1 MAADYAGNYQDR
13 CREVAGTKKGK
24 WRDFRGRVVFG
35 YVQDLI
41 VLLEVSCVSA
51 GLVLKEQ
58 GFTDARRHTHGV
70 LAGRQVSPVASGVR
84 SLWPGPVAAEWT
96 ARALLDAL

>member
-70 LAGRQVSPVASGVR
+70 LAGRQVSPVAGVGR
-84 SLWPGPVAAEWT
+84 AAHGRDPW
-96 ARALLDAL
+96 RPDGRHGHC